1 MNAMCEVLEV
11 SKSGYYAWCGR
22 DLSRRQRTDETLL
35 TQIREE
41 YRKSRKNY
49 GSPRI
54 YKALKSQGMRLGRK
68 RVARVMRQNGIVA
81 EPFRRIKW
89 KRCFKTA
96 KAAGN
101 LVQRQFAVPE
111 VNRIWAADM
120 TCFWTGSGWVHLA
133 IVMDLCSR
141 RIVGWAM
148 HGQMTERLVVDALE
162 MAVLSRRP
170 VGPLIHHSDQGSQYQ
185 SQLFRSKLQE
195 HSITLSMSR
204 RGNCWDN
211 ACVESFFKTVKNEM
225 QNDARFKTRDEAR
238 AQLFDY
244 IEVFYNRQRLHST
257 LGYVSPAQ
265 FESTLPIPVS
275 TKAG

>member
-1 MNAMCEVLEV
+1 MCEVLEV
-11 SKSGYYAWCGR
+11 SKSGYYAW
-22 DLSRRQRTDETLL
+22 DSRGISERQRTDAILL
-35 TQIREE
+35 AEIREE
-41 YRKSRKNY
+41 YRKSRRNY

-54 YKALKSQGMRLGRK
+54 YKALKGQGMRLGQK
-68 RVARVMRQNGIVA
+68 RVARVMRQNAIVA
-81 EPFRRIKW
+81 EPFRRLHW

-101 LVQRQFAVPE
+101 LVKREFAVQE
-111 VNRIWAADM
+111 LNRIWAADM
-120 TCFWTGSGWVHLA
+120 TSFWTGSGWIHLA
-133 IVMDLCSR
+133 VVMDLCFR

-162 MAVLSRRP
+162 MAVLNRNP

-185 SQLFRSKLQE
+185 SQLFKDKLQE
-195 HSITLSMSR
+195 NGITLSMSR

-257 LGYVSPAQ
+257 LGYKSPAQ
-265 FESTLPIPVS
+265 FESTLPIRVS

>member
-1 MNAMCEVLEV
+1 MSVMYEVLDV
-11 SKSGYYAWCGR
+11 SRSGYYAWQ
-22 DLSRRQRTDETLL
+22 SREPSGRQRTDEAVLA
-35 TQIREE
+35 QIRVI

-54 YKALKSQGMRLGRK
+54 YKALKAQGLCLGRK

-89 KRCFKTA
+89 KRPFKTA
-96 KAAGN
+96 KAADN
-101 LVQRQFAVPE
+101 LLQRQFAVSAP
-111 VNRIWAADM
+111 NRIWAADI
-120 TCFWTGSGWVHLA
+120 TSFWTGSGWVHLA
-133 IVMDLCSR
+133 IVMDLYSR

-148 HGQMTERLVVDALE
+148 HGEMTERLVLDALE

-170 VGPLIHHSDQGSQYQ
+170 AGELIHHSDQGSQYQ
-185 SQLFRSKLQE
+185 SQLFRSKLKE
-195 HSITLSMSR
+195 YGITLSMSR

-211 ACVESFFKTVKNEM
+211 APVESFFKTVKNEM
-225 QNDARFKTRDEAR
+225 QNDARFKSREEAR

>member
-1 MNAMCEVLEV
+1 MCEVLEV
-11 SKSGYYAWCGR
+11 SKSGYYAWQGR
-22 DLSRRQRTDETLL
+22 DISRRERTDATLL
-35 TQIREE
+35 GQIREE

-54 YKALKSQGMRLGRK
+54 YQALKNQGMRVGRK
-68 RVARVMRQNGIVA
+68 RVARVMRHNGIVA
-81 EPFRRIKW
+81 EPFRRLKW
-89 KRCFKTA
+89 KRPFKTA

-141 RIVGWAM
+141 RIIGWAM
-148 HGQMTERLVVDALE
+148 HAQMTERLVVDALE

-170 VGPLIHHSDQGSQYQ
+170 VGPLIHHCDQGSQYQ
-185 SQLFRSKLQE
+185 SQLFRRKLQE
-195 HSITLSMSR
+195 QGITLSMSR

-238 AQLFDY
+238 ALLFDY

>member
-1 MNAMCEVLEV
+1 VNAMCEVLEV
-11 SKSGYYAWCGR
+11 SKSAYYAWRGR
-22 DLSRRQRTDETLL
+22 DISRRQRADETLL
-35 TQIREE
+35 TKIREE

-54 YKALKSQGMRLGRK
+54 YKALKNQGMRLGRK

-81 EPFRRIKW
+81 EPFRRLKW

-101 LVQRQFAVPE
+101 LVQRQFAVPDL
-111 VNRIWAADM
+111 NRIWAADM

-141 RIVGWAM
+141 RIIGWAM

-170 VGPLIHHSDQGSQYQ
+170 EGPLIHHSDQGSQYQ
-185 SQLFRSKLQE
+185 SQLFRGKLQE
-195 HSITLSMSR
+195 HGITLSMSR

-225 QNDARFKTRDEAR
+225 QNDARFASRDEAR

-257 LGYVSPAQ
+257 LGYLSPAQ

>member
-1 MNAMCEVLEV
+1 MCKVLEV
-11 SKSGYYAWCGR
+11 SRSGYYAWQSR
-22 DLSRRQRTDETLL
+22 DLSRRQQADELL
-35 TQIREE
+35 LAQIREI

-54 YKALKSQGMRLGRK
+54 YKVLKSQGMRLGRK

-81 EPFRRIKW
+81 GPFRRIQW

-96 KAAGN
+96 KAADN
-101 LVQRQFAVPE
+101 LVQRQFTVQEP
-111 VNRIWAADM
+111 NRIWAADM
-120 TCFWTGSGWVHLA
+120 TAFWTGSGWVHLA
-133 IVMDLCSR
+133 IVMDLYSR

-148 HGQMTERLVVDALE
+148 HGQMTERLVVDALD

-170 VGPLIHHSDQGSQYQ
+170 TGPLIHHSDQGSQYQ
-185 SQLFRSKLQE
+185 SHLFRSKLQE
-195 HSITLSMSR
+195 YDIALSMSR

-211 ACVESFFKTVKNEM
+211 APVESFFKTVKNEM
-225 QNDARFKTRDEAR
+225 QNDARFKSREEAR
-238 AQLFDY
+238 AQLFEY